1 MTMRSRTFPALLA
14 LAGLSAIASAEIV
27 TLTFEGLGDN
37 TDVLNYY
44 NGGLAGDGSGPGPN
58 FGVQFISGARSVV
71 DFDAGG
77 SGNIANEPSGQTAL
91 FFFSVNSAIMN
102 VPTGFVDGFGTWFST
117 INETGFIE
125 IFSEMDAGGSL
136 VATIDLAALG
146 TTPGGGDPTGDFNR
160 WREVG
165 VAFAGTARSVRIS
178 GTANTIAFDNITFG
192 AVPAPGVSAVVALA
206 GVIGCRRRR

>member
-1 MTMRSRTFPALLA
+1 MGSRAIVALLA
-14 LAGLSAIASAEIV
+14 WTGFSCAASAEIV

-37 TDVLNYY
+37 TDVLSYY
-44 NGGLAGDGSGPGPN
+44 HGGLAGDGTGPGPN

-71 DFDAGG
+71 DSDVGG

-102 VPTGFVDGFGTWFST
+102 VPNGFVDGFGTWFST

-125 IFSEMDAGGSL
+125 IFSEVNAGGSL

-165 VAFAGTARSVRIS
+165 VTFGGTARSVRIS

-192 AVPAPGVSAVVALA
+192 AVPAPGVPGVVAFTC
-206 GVIGCRRRR
+206 VIASRRRR

>member
-1 MTMRSRTFPALLA
+1 MRTRPLAALLA
-14 LAGLSAIASAEIV
+14 LCGLAGAASAEIV

-44 NGGLAGDGSGPGPN
+44 NSGFAGDGTGPGPN

-71 DFDAGG
+71 DSDAGG

-102 VPTGFVDGFGTWFST
+102 VPGGFVDGFGTLFST
-117 INETGFIE
+117 IAETGFIE
-125 IFSEMDAGGSL
+125 IFSEVDGGGQL
-136 VATIDLAALG
+136 LATIELPALG
-146 TTPGGGDPTGDFNR
+146 TTVGGGDPTGDFNR
-160 WREVG
+160 WNAVG
-165 VAFAGTARSVRIS
+165 AAFSGTARSVRIS

-192 AVPAPGVSAVVALA
+192 AVPAPGVAGLALA
-206 GVIGCRRRR
+206 LGVSCGRRRRCT

>member
-1 MTMRSRTFPALLA
+1 MSPRTLIALLA
-14 LAGLSAIASAEIV
+14 IAASAGIAQAEIV

-44 NGGLAGDGSGPGPN
+44 NGGLAGDGTGPGPN
-58 FGVQFISGARSVV
+58 FGVQFLEGARSVV

-102 VPTGFVDGFGTWFST
+102 VPNGFVDGFGTWYSAIT
-117 INETGFIE
+117 ETGFIE
-125 IFSEMDAGGSL
+125 IYSDVNAGGNL
-136 VATIDLAALG
+136 LATIDLQALG
-146 TTPGGGDPTGDFNR
+146 SMPNGGDPTGDYNR
-160 WREVG
+160 WSQVG

-192 AVPAPGVSAVVALA
+192 AVPAPGVGAFVALA
-206 GVIGCRRRR
+206 SVIVSRRRR

>member
-1 MTMRSRTFPALLA
+1 MKARTPVALLA
-14 LAGLSAIASAEIV
+14 LCGLAGAASAEIV

-37 TDVLNYY
+37 TDVLNFY
-44 NGGLAGDGSGPGPN
+44 NAGLAGDGTGPGPG

-71 DFDAGG
+71 DSDVGG

-102 VPTGFVDGFGTWFST
+102 VPGGFVDGFGTWFST

-125 IFSEMDAGGSL
+125 IFSDVDAGGQL
-136 VATIDLAALG
+136 LATIELPSLG
-146 TTPGGGDPTGDFNR
+146 STPDGGDPTGDFNR
-160 WREVG
+160 WNEVG
-165 VAFAGTARSVRIS
+165 ASFAGVARSVRIS

-192 AVPAPGVSAVVALA
+192 AVPAPGLAGIALA
-206 GVIGCRRRR
+206 FVVSQTRRRRST